1 MRIKSNIIT
10 IEYAGAM
17 ILQPGG
23 HINGQEYGGS
33 RSYST
38 TAEDV
43 VDAATPTIRA
53 YGNAQGSMNF
63 DVCVDFESEGEAVAE
78 AMQRMQHLDKNQ
90 TGDFTLT
97 VGESVQRYA
106 AGIQSAD
113 WTISYTVD
121 TVRLTFSYSF
131 ILGASANDS

>member
-1 MRIKSNIIT
+1 M
-10 IEYAGAM
+10 
-17 ILQPGG
+17 QPGG
-23 HINGQEYGGS
+23 HINGREYGGS

-43 VDAATPTIRA
+43 VDAATPVIRA

-78 AMQRMQHLDKNQ
+78 AMQRMQHLDEHQ

-113 WTISYTVD
+113 WSISYTVD

>member
-1 MRIKSNIIT
+1 MRIKSKVIT

-23 HINGQEYGGS
+23 HINGREYGGS

-43 VDAATPTIRA
+43 VDAATPVIRA
-53 YGNAQGSMNF
+53 YGNAQGSINF
-63 DVCVDFESEGEAVAE
+63 DVCMDFDSEGQAVAE
-78 AMQRMQHLDKNQ
+78 AMQRTQHLDEHQ

-97 VGESVQRYA
+97 VGETMQKYA
-106 AGIQSAD
+106 AGITTVD
-113 WTISYTVD
+113 WSISYTVD
-121 TVRLTFSYSF
+121 TVRLTVSYNF
-131 ILGASANDS
+131 TLGKKL